1 MRYILVVLSML
12 AVLSGCASGGGSI
25 DPKDESVSLV
35 YGYFDMKDAPT
46 KADWVWLRKYD
57 AKAKEAEGYNMGV
70 KEGVFFHVGIEP
82 GSYQVD
88 RFGGGGGFF
97 SRPVEY
103 NFGGRGRNATAV
115 RIAKPGAYF
124 LGSHRYVNHAGKGFF
139 DPDRFEMQAAKAPGE
154 KEVLR
159 QVIERLES
167 DPELKGYTR
176 QLQLARK
183 RLGEL

>member
-1 MRYILVVLSML
+1 MKLLRSLAALAALVL
-12 AVLSGCASGGGSI
+12 AACGGTAPVSS
-25 DPKDESVSLV
+25 DDETLSLV
-35 YGYFDMKDAPT
+35 FGYFDMKDAPT
-46 KADWVWLRKYD
+46 KVQWVGLKQYGGKD
-57 AKAKEAEGYNMGV
+57 AGTYSLAVHDGL
-70 KEGVFFHVGIEP
+70 FFHVGIEP
-82 GSYQVD
+82 GSYQMD

-97 SRPVEY
+97 SHPVEY